1 MPAGSDAG
9 TADLL
14 EVHEARRRVLDAIR
28 PVGPA
33 VCVGL
38 REALGRVLAVP
49 VVAGVSVP
57 PHRCSS
63 MDGYAVR
70 SADLPADGLEVE
82 LIVAGRSAAGAPH
95 AGVVAPGA
103 CVRILTGAVVPEGAD
118 AVVIQE
124 EVRPAGPDRIRARG
138 PAAPGAYVRLP
149 GSDVAAGD
157 TVAEPG
163 HRLGPAHLGLLASI
177 GIGEVKVHRRP
188 RVACFST
195 GDELRGIGEPLAPGQ
210 IHDSNRYTLHGLVTR
225 AGAEVLDLGV
235 VPDRVDAV
243 RAAVAHAAAHADAV
257 VTTGGVSVGDTDHVK
272 AVVEDL
278 GRVDFWRIAM
288 KPGKPLAVGRVG
300 EAMFFGLPGNP
311 VSAAVTASVFVV
323 PALRRLGGERSVDP
337 VVTRARLTAPVRKQ
351 PGRLEYQRGVLSAAA
366 DGALTVTP
374 MTGQDSHLLAAL
386 ARADCLIVLPLD
398 CGDVAAGAWVAVQP
412 FCGLW
417 G

>member
-1 MPAGSDAG
+1 
-9 TADLL
+9 
-14 EVHEARRRVLDAIR
+14 
-28 PVGPA
+28 
-33 VCVGL
+33 
-38 REALGRVLAVP
+38 
-49 VVAGVSVP
+49 
-57 PHRCSS
+57 
-63 MDGYAVR
+63 
-70 SADLPADGLEVE
+70 
-82 LIVAGRSAAGAPH
+82 
-95 AGVVAPGA
+95 
-103 CVRILTGAVVPEGAD
+103 
-118 AVVIQE
+118 
-124 EVRPAGPDRIRARG
+124 
-138 PAAPGAYVRLP
+138 P